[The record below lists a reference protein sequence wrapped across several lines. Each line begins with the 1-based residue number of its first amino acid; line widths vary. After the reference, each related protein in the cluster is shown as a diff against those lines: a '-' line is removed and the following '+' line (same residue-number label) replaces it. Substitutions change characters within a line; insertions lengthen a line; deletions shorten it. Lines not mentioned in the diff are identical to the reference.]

1 MKPCKHTLLKGE
13 NMKTFR
19 AGSNE
24 CGLTLVEIVIT
35 LAILGAVIT
44 AIYSFYLTGLK
55 GWNRSVDR
63 MEYQQSARIAV
74 DRVVNELLTA
84 QEVEIRDNNQ
94 RAIYYVID
102 KDGSPA
108 LFRLRLTGD
117 QLALERRD
125 SHHLS
130 YNVVAL
136 GLKDLLFFIDEKN
149 NVHITVITGDDNCEF
164 TVTASVRPRN
174 IF

>member
-1 MKPCKHTLLKGE
+1 MKIF
-13 NMKTFR
+13 KT
-19 AGSNE
+19 GSNQS
-24 CGLTLVEIVIT
+24 GLTLVEIVIT
-35 LAILGAVIT
+35 IAILGAVIT
-44 AIYSFYLTGLK
+44 AIYSFYLTGLR

-74 DRVVNELLTA
+74 DRAVNELLIA
-84 QEVEIRDNNQ
+84 SEVEIRDNNH
-94 RAIYYVID
+94 RTIYYVID
-102 KDGSPA
+102 RDGSPA

-125 SHHLS
+125 IHHLS

-136 GLKDLLFFIDEKN
+136 GLKDLLFFIDGKST
-149 NVHITVITGDDNCEF
+149 VHITVITGDDHCEY

-174 IF
+174 IPW